1 METKKHTS
9 LILITLRVLVIL
21 LAVFMLIGCKP
32 TRIVTEK
39 IDYRI
44 DSTLVLHLKN
54 ELDQKTEENKILKT
68 NLERSRDEIT
78 TLRST
83 ISVYEINYDTAA
95 TVKPDGYYPIARE
108 VKTESMVVY
117 ENKLNEKEKLITEL
131 NQNIESL
138 TKQNEELSKELNLV
152 KSENSD
158 LSNETRQTTGFNFR
172 LFFIGVAIGIILA
185 IVGRLLI
192 KKYL

>member
-1 METKKHTS
+1 MKTKNNKS
-9 LILITLRVLVIL
+9 AISITLRVLLVL
-21 LAVFMLIGCKP
+21 FAVFMLIGCKP
-32 TRIVTEK
+32 TRIITEK
-39 IDYRI
+39 IDDRI
-44 DSTLVLHLKN
+44 DSTLVTHLKN
-54 ELDQKTEENKILKT
+54 ELEKTTEENRILKT
-68 NLERSRDEIT
+68 NLERTRDEIT

-83 ISVYEINYDTAA
+83 MSVYEINYDTAA
-95 TVKPDGYYPIARE
+95 VVKPDGYYPIARE

>member
-1 METKKHTS
+1 MKTKKNKSATS
-9 LILITLRVLVIL
+9 ITLRVLLVL

-54 ELDQKTEENKILKT
+54 ELEQKTEENRILKT
-68 NLERSRDEIT
+68 NLERTRDEIT

-83 ISVYEINYDTAA
+83 LSTHEINYDTAA
-95 TVKPDGYYPIARE
+95 IVKPDGYYPIARE
-108 VKTESMVVY
+108 VKTENVIVY
-117 ENKLNEKEKLITEL
+117 ENKLQEKEKLITEL
-131 NQNIESL
+131 NQTIESL
-138 TKQNEELSKELNLV
+138 TKRNENISEELNLV

-158 LSNETRQTTGFNFR
+158 LSNETKQTTGFNFK
-172 LFFIGVAIGIILA
+172 LFFIGVAVGIILV
-185 IVGRLLI
+185 IVGKLLI
-192 KKYL
+192 KAYL

>member
-54 ELDQKTEENKILKT
+54 ELDQKTEENRILKT
-68 NLERSRDEIT
+68 NLERTRDEIT

-83 ISVYEINYDTAA
+83 LSTHEINYDTAA

-108 VKTESMVVY
+108 VKTENVIVY
-117 ENKLNEKEKLITEL
+117 ENKLQEKEKLITEL
-131 NQNIESL
+131 NQTIESL
-138 TKQNEELSKELNLV
+138 TKRNENISKELNLV

-158 LSNETRQTTGFNFR
+158 LSNETKQTTGFNFR
-172 LFFIGVAIGIILA
+172 LFFIGVAVGIILV

-192 KKYL
+192 KTYL

>member
-1 METKKHTS
+1 MKTKKCTS
-9 LILITLRVLVIL
+9 RIPIILRVLLIL
-21 LAVFMLIGCKP
+21 SAIFMLIGCKP

-54 ELDQKTEENKILKT
+54 ELEQKTEENRILKT
-68 NLERSRDEIT
+68 NLERTRDEIT
-78 TLRST
+78 TIRST

-108 VKTESMVVY
+108 VKTENVIVY
-117 ENKLNEKEKLITEL
+117 ENKLQEKEKLITEL
-131 NQNIESL
+131 NQTIESL
-138 TKQNEELSKELNLV
+138 TKRNENISEELNLA
-152 KSENSD
+152 KRENSD
-158 LSNETRQTTGFNFR
+158 LSNETKPTTGFNFK

-185 IVGRLLI
+185 IVVVLFI
-192 KKYL
+192 